1 VDNVSMPIII
11 FQGIPETAIMVALA
25 LVLTGYEA
33 KLKEVLL
40 IGVLGGLIGAV
51 VRSLP
56 LALGSNILIVLPVVA
71 VLIVL
76 ICKIDVLSAII
87 ASGKV
92 SQLLC
97 WAHRSSY
104 S

>member
-40 IGVLGGLIGAV
+40 ILCL
-51 VRSLP
+51 LP
-56 LALGSNILIVLPVVA
+56 NCSCNR
-71 VLIVL
+71 
-76 ICKIDVLSAII
+76 
-87 ASGKV
+87 
-92 SQLLC
+92 QN
-97 WAHRSSY
+97 
-104 S
+104 